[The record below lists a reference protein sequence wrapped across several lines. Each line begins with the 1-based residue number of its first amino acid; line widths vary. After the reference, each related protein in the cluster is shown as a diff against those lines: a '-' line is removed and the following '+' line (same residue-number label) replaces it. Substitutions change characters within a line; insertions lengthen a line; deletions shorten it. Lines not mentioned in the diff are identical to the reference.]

1 MAFDPISTPAGLNSN
16 LLWKAESAR
25 AAKGSTFSSILA
37 QSIQE
42 VQASGARADQAISQ
56 FLSGE
61 GGELHDV
68 AIATQKAE
76 LSLELF
82 LQSRNKLV
90 QAYQEVMRMQI

>member
-1 MAFDPISTPAGLNSN
+1 MAFDPISTPVGLDSN
-16 LLWKAESAR
+16 LLWKAESAKG
-25 AAKGSTFSSILA
+25 AKGSSFRSILA
-37 QSIQE
+37 KSIQE
-42 VQASGARADQAISQ
+42 VQASGAQADQAVSQ